1 MPQIHAASQ
10 VDGTAEEIFEFLSDY
25 HNIPLLQPHF
35 ESARVISE
43 QERGLG
49 AVIELK
55 GHFHGVPLSGTNR
68 IITYTPPYRMV
79 SISDGSVLSRN
90 TWELRPIDGADHP
103 CTQVSLVVDYKVGG
117 PLGGLFTGLASTFF
131 HRELDNMTRQSL
143 SRLHDIYAKRLE
155 K

>member
-10 VDGTAEEIFEFLSDY
+10 VDGTPEEIFEFLSDFQ
-25 HNIPLLQPHF
+25 NIPLLQPHF
-35 ESARVISE
+35 ESTRVISE

-49 AVIELK
+49 AVVELK

-90 TWELRPIDGADHP
+90 TWELHPVDGTEHA

-143 SRLHDIYAKRLE
+143 DRLQDIFAQRHK

>member
-10 VDGTAEEIFEFLSDY
+10 VDGKPEEIFEFLSDY
-25 HNIPLLQPHF
+25 RNIPLLQPHF

-90 TWELRPIDGADHP
+90 TWELHPLDGADHP
-103 CTQVSLVVDYKVGG
+103 RTQVSLVVDYKVGG